1 MRKNFRFFGI
11 NPESYYLGKP
21 VEVIGKVRMYKGR
34 PEIRIGHPI
43 SIIQQCRADEGRL
56 MDL

>member
-21 VEVIGKVRMYKGR
+21 VEVIGRVRMYKGR
-34 PEIRIGHPI
+34 PEIRISHPI
-43 SIIQQCRADEGRL
+43 SIRTLG
-56 MDL
+56 

>member
-43 SIIQQCRADEGRL
+43 SIRTLG
-56 MDL
+56 